1 MSKAL
6 GQYNQQGVP
15 MFEEVILEGKVVKL
29 EPLSEKHRKGLCC
42 AISDGELW
50 NLFVTLVPHVDEIDS
65 FFTTANEWYLNGDG
79 ITYATIE
86 KESGKVAGSTRFM
99 KASLPNNR
107 VEIGFTFL
115 GKSFQKTKINTE
127 AKLLMLTH
135 AFETLNLNR
144 VELLTDY
151 LNTNSRSAILRLG
164 AKQEGILRNHMV
176 MPNGRVRDSVIFSII
191 KSEWPGIKQNL
202 EYKLA

>member
-1 MSKAL
+1 MK
-6 GQYNQQGVP
+6 
-15 MFEEVILEGKVVKL
+15 FEAVVLKGKYARL
-29 EPLSEKHRKGLCC
+29 EPLSAEHKEGLCR

-50 NLFVTLVPHVDEIDS
+50 SLFVTLVPHVNNIDE
-65 FFTTANEWYLNGDG
+65 FLQNALNAYESGDG
-79 ITYATIE
+79 LAFATID
-86 KESGKVAGSTRFM
+86 ESTNEVAGSTRFM
-99 KASLPNNR
+99 KANLPYRR

-115 GKSFQKTKINTE
+115 GKSFQRTKINTE

-135 AFETLNLNR
+135 AFENLGLNR

-151 LNTNSRSAILRLG
+151 LNTASRNAILRLG

-176 MPNGRVRDSVIFSII
+176 MPNGRVRDSVLFSII
-191 KSEWPGIKQNL
+191 ANEWPGVKQNL